1 MRLVRVAIVIF
12 WLPVMISAAC
22 SRLFREVPAAFW
34 FAWNDMCIEQD
45 EMRRTWR
52 ANSFNP
58 EDWK

>member
-1 MRLVRVAIVIF
+1 
-12 WLPVMISAAC
+12 MISAAC